1 MENMENL
8 NKAYLSVLDNGKNED
23 NRLEYL
29 ISMYS
34 NKEDLSHQDLIDLL
48 NISLIDEWLA
58 EFNYFAS
65 YNLSKTDGKADFDPE
80 FQQHEDEEREHRKMI
95 VDRLRELDSPVPIT
109 PLLDFQKLN
118 SNGMKWAQEFNTESA
133 KILLNRYNEE
143 LDAIKFYD
151 LILNVIHRLKETG
164 EFDSTT
170 HQIIKKIKADEETH
184 AKDLRDLLVERNLLE
199 TSEDVKV
206 TSDEDEDEQI

>member
-1 MENMENL
+1 MENL

-80 FQQHEDEEREHRKMI
+80 FQQHEDEEREHRKK
-95 VDRLRELDSPVPIT
+95 RKTSYR
-109 PLLDFQKLN
+109 
-118 SNGMKWAQEFNTESA
+118 
-133 KILLNRYNEE
+133 
-143 LDAIKFYD
+143 
-151 LILNVIHRLKETG
+151 
-164 EFDSTT
+164 
-170 HQIIKKIKADEETH
+170 
-184 AKDLRDLLVERNLLE
+184 RN
-199 TSEDVKV
+199 
-206 TSDEDEDEQI
+206 IC

>member
-8 NKAYLSVLDNGKNED
+8 NKAYLSVLDNEKNEND
-23 NRLEYL
+23 RLEYL

-34 NKEDLSHQDLIDLL
+34 NKEDLSKQDLIELL
-48 NISLIDEWLA
+48 NIGIIDEWLA

-65 YNLSKTDGKADFDPE
+65 YNLSKTEGKSDFDPE
-80 FQQHEDEEREHRKMI
+80 FQQHEDEEREHRKML
-95 VDRLRELDSPVPIT
+95 VNRLRELNSPVPIK

-118 SNGMKWAQEFNTESA
+118 SNGMKWAQEFSTESS

-143 LDAIKFYD
+143 LNAIKFYD
-151 LILNVIHRLKETG
+151 LILNVIHGLKKSG

-170 HQIIKKIKADEETH
+170 QQIIKKIKADEETH

-199 TSEDVKV
+199 TGEETKLLSGE
-206 TSDEDEDEQI
+206 EEYE